1 MFTRDIEI
9 ERLKAEYLS
18 LRSAQDSILEGMNV
32 TALTQIRMEK
42 SIARLEE
49 DVSAIQSALDAIL
62 DHFDIPPKP
71 PMGFKTDNDD

>member
-18 LRSAQDSILEGMNV
+18 LRSAQDSILEAMNV
-32 TALTQIRMEK
+32 NTLTQIRMQA
-42 SIARLEE
+42 SIVRLEE
-49 DVSAIQSALDAIL
+49 AVSANKAALDAIL

-71 PMGFKTDNDD
+71 PIGFRTEENE

>member
-18 LRSAQDSILEGMNV
+18 LRSAQDNILEAMNV
-32 TALTQIRMEK
+32 TTLTQIRMEK
-42 SIARLEE
+42 SIAQLEE
-49 DVSAIQSALDAIL
+49 DVSAIQSALAAIL

-71 PMGFKTDNDD
+71 PMGFRAQEDE

>member
-1 MFTRDIEI
+1 MFTREIEI

-18 LRSAQDSILEGMNV
+18 LRSAQDSVLEGMNV
-32 TALTQIRMEK
+32 TALTQIRMEEA
-42 SIARLEE
+42 IVQLQE

>member
-1 MFTRDIEI
+1 MFTREIEI

-18 LRSAQDSILEGMNV
+18 LRSAQDSVLEGMNV

-42 SIARLEE
+42 SIAQLQE
-49 DVSAIQSALDAIL
+49 DVSSIQSALAAIL

-71 PMGFKTDNDD
+71 PMGFRAEDDE